1 MYRLLLEE
9 VVPHELAED
18 AELYPVLARALG
30 GTDPT
35 GTMSR
40 AHSEIVHQTRR
51 LGRLLEQVGRTDP
64 DPEDLVEL
72 RQSLYSL
79 HAILRLHFAQEE
91 ESYLSL
97 ADQPEDVT
105 AGGLAGKL

>member
-1 MYRLLLEE
+1 M
-9 VVPHELAED
+9 
-18 AELYPVLARALG
+18 LARAPG
-30 GTDPT
+30 STDPT

-51 LGRLLEQVGRTDP
+51 LGRLLEEIGRTDP

-72 RQSLYSL
+72 RQSPYRE

-97 ADQPEDVT
+97 ADEPEGAT
-105 AGGLAGKL
+105 ANGPVVKLSTGELDR